1 MGLGAT
7 SNISAM
13 GGTQLLTKNE
23 LLLEKIRQLEELN
36 TRLMKERGEQAK
48 KISSLERQMH
58 KIGDAAEQRDWLLDE
73 LTKKISTIG
82 EIRSDLLKR
91 ERLSAIGELSS
102 RLAHDMRNPLSI
114 ILNTVDLIKIKH
126 TGKIQ
131 PDLLKLFLMI
141 DRATSRMT
149 FQLDEVLNFVR
160 NAPLEYESK
169 SLLEIIESSLYRIV
183 IPDDVKISTSQH
195 DVNIVCDPRKLEAI
209 FTNLIMNGVQAMKN
223 SGRIQIRIAE
233 DDQNAIIEVED
244 SGPGIPQKIMDKIF
258 DPLFTTKSR
267 GTGLGLATVKNVVEQ
282 HHGQVKVTLNPTVFC
297 ITLPKYQE
305 TIPKQVLNNKI

>member
-1 MGLGAT
+1 MGKT
-7 SNISAM
+7 SGKSALAS
-13 GGTQLLTKNE
+13 TTLTTKNE
-23 LLLEKIRQLEELN
+23 LLLEKINRLEEMNL
-36 TRLMKERGEQAK
+36 RLIKERGIQEK

-114 ILNTVDLIKIKH
+114 ILNTIDLIKLKH
-126 TGKIQ
+126 GDNIPTE
-131 PDLLKLFLMI
+131 LLKLFLMI

-160 NAPLEYESK
+160 NAPLEYENK
-169 SLLEIIESSLYRIV
+169 SILEIIESSLYRIV
-183 IPDDVKISTSQH
+183 IPDTVTISTSQN
-195 DVNIVCDPRKLEAI
+195 DVELVCDPRKLEAI
-209 FTNLIMNGVQAMKN
+209 FTNLIMNGIQAMKN
-223 SGRIQIRIAE
+223 SGHIQIRVAQ
-233 DDQNAIIEVED
+233 DDQNVYVEVQD
-244 SGPGIPQKIMDKIF
+244 SGPGIPQKILDKVF

-282 HHGQVKVTLNPTVFC
+282 HHGKVEVRLNPTVFC
-297 ITLPKYQE
+297 IALPKYQE
-305 TIPKQVLNNKI
+305 SAIKNESK